1 MLILNS
7 KLGKET
13 EDRIQD
19 LYKDQIFV
27 GKDVE
32 VVKADMKAKNVD
44 ESNAATKEERVETYS
59 SILEVEFFQPFL
71 L

>member
-1 MLILNS
+1 
-7 KLGKET
+7 
-13 EDRIQD
+13 

-27 GKDVE
+27 GKDIE
-32 VVKADMKAKNVD
+32 VMKADMKAKNVD
-44 ESNAATKEERVETYS
+44 ESNAATKEERVETDS